1 MTARG
6 IIEEQIPVAIKK
18 RPELATDINAVI
30 HFNITGTDG
39 GHWTMDLT
47 RTEDW
52 IQQGFTAAAA
62 LTITISNDDFVK
74 LRCGQ
79 LNGTMAVMT
88 GKLQFK
94 PFDLPMA
101 MKVAKLMG

>member
-1 MTARG
+1 MTGRE

-18 RPELATDINAVI
+18 RPELAADINAVI
-30 HFNITGTDG
+30 HFNITGTHG
-39 GHWTMDLT
+39 GQWTMDLT
-47 RTEDW
+47 KTEDW
-52 IQQGFTAAAA
+52 IQQGFGKGAA

-79 LNGTMAVMT
+79 LNGTTAVMT

>member
-1 MTARG
+1 MTARE

-18 RPELATDINAVI
+18 RPELATDINAVV
-30 HFNITGTDG
+30 HFNITGANG

-47 RTEDW
+47 RKDDW
-52 IQQGFTAAAA
+52 IQQGFQSDAA

-79 LNGTMAVMT
+79 LNGTAAVMT